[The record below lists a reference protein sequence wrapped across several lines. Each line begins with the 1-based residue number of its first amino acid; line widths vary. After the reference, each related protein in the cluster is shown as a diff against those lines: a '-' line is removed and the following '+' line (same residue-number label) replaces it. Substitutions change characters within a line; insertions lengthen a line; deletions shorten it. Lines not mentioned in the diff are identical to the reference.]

1 MQPFKYLLF
10 SLSLL
15 LIHLPGASAQNSKAD
30 SAILAIMRETPVMGL
45 SVAVVKNNKLVFTNA
60 YGYKNQ
66 QTLEPLATSNLF
78 RIASI
83 SKSFTAT
90 AMMQLV
96 EKKKVSLDDDISALV
111 GFIVRNPSF
120 PEQPISLRMI
130 LSHRSSIND
139 SQGYFSLD
147 AINPA
152 KNPDWRKCY
161 NSYAPDSGYQY
172 CNLNYNMAG
181 AILERISGIRF
192 DQYIQQNI
200 LQPLS
205 LFGGYNVDEFDTQQ
219 FAQIYE
225 YNRDSAKFLYSSG
238 AYASRKKE
246 LESYTLGYS
255 TPIFSPTGGM
265 KISAPDLANYMMM
278 HANYGKYNGKRI
290 IAKKSA
296 RKMQTMYSEKEQYGL
311 ALSKSVNLIEGKTLV
326 GHTGSAY
333 GLYSIMFFD
342 PREKFGIVVISNGCD
357 PAYEKG
363 FNKVLRKVANILYEN
378 IVIQ

>member
-1 MQPFKYLLF
+1 MHPIKFLLF

-15 LIHLPGASAQNSKAD
+15 LSHFSNLSAQNTKAD
-30 SAILAIMRETPVMGL
+30 AAILTIMKEMPVMGL
-45 SVAVVKNNKLVFTNA
+45 SVAVVKNNQVVFTNA
-60 YGYKNQ
+60 YGYKNE
-66 QTLEPLATSNLF
+66 QTREPLATHHLF

-90 AMMQLV
+90 AIMQQIQ
-96 EKKKVSLDDDISALV
+96 KGKISLDDDISPLV
-111 GFIVRNPSF
+111 GFIVRNPAY
-120 PEQPISLRMI
+120 PEQPITLRMI

-147 AINPA
+147 AINPS
-152 KNPDWRKCY
+152 KNANWKNCY

-181 AILERISGIRF
+181 AILEKISGQRF

-200 LQPLS
+200 LQPLG
-205 LFGGYNVDEFDTQQ
+205 LLGGYNVDQLDNQL

-225 YNRDSAKFLYSSG
+225 YNRDSAKFLFSTG
-238 AYASRKKE
+238 ACTSRKKE
-246 LESYTLGYS
+246 LENYTQGYT

-278 HANYGKYNGKRI
+278 HANYGKFHGKRI

-296 RKMQTMYSEKEQYGL
+296 RKMQTMFSEKEQYGL
-311 ALSKSVNLIEGKTLV
+311 ALSKTTNLIEGKTLV

-333 GLYSIMFFD
+333 GLYSIMFFE
-342 PREKFGIVVISNGCD
+342 PKEKFGIVVISNGCD
-357 PAYEKG
+357 PSYEKG
-363 FNKVLRKVANILYEN
+363 FNNVLRKVANVLYEN
-378 IVIQ
+378 IVM

>member
-1 MQPFKYLLF
+1 MHQIKFLLF

-15 LIHLPGASAQNSKAD
+15 LSHFSNLSAQNSKAD
-30 SAILAIMRETPVMGL
+30 SSILAIMKEMPVMGL
-45 SVAVVKNNKLVFTNA
+45 SVAVVKNNQVVFTNA
-60 YGYKNQ
+60 YGFKNE
-66 QTLEPLATSNLF
+66 QTREPLATHHLF

-90 AMMQLV
+90 AIMQQIQKRKL
-96 EKKKVSLDDDISALV
+96 SLDDDISPLV
-111 GFIVRNPSF
+111 GFIVRNPAY
-120 PEQPISLRMI
+120 PEQPITLRMI

-152 KNPDWRKCY
+152 KNANWKKCY

-181 AILERISGIRF
+181 AILERISGQRF

-200 LQPLS
+200 LQPLG
-205 LFGGYNVDEFDTQQ
+205 LLGGYNVDELDNQL

-225 YNRDSAKFLYSSG
+225 YNRDSAKFLFSTG

-246 LESYTLGYS
+246 LENYTQGYT

-265 KISAPDLANYMMM
+265 KISAPDLAKYMMM

-296 RKMQTMYSEKEQYGL
+296 KKMQTMFSDKEQYGL
-311 ALSKSVNLIEGKTLV
+311 ALSKTTNLIEGKTLV

-333 GLYSIMFFD
+333 GLYSIMFFE
-342 PREKFGIVVISNGCD
+342 PKEKYGIVVISNGCD
-357 PAYEKG
+357 PSYEKG
-363 FNKVLRKVANILYEN
+363 FNKVLRKVANVLYEN
-378 IVIQ
+378 IVMD

>member
-1 MQPFKYLLF
+1 MQKVRYLLI
-10 SLSLL
+10 SLGLL
-15 LIHLPGASAQNSKAD
+15 LSHFNLLSAQYSKAD
-30 SAILAIMRETPVMGL
+30 SSILAIMKEIPVMGL
-45 SVAVVKNNKLVFTNA
+45 SVAVVKKNQIVFTNA
-60 YGYKNQ
+60 YGYKNE
-66 QTLEPLATSNLF
+66 QTKEPLATNHLF

-90 AMMQLV
+90 AIMQLI
-96 EKKKVSLDDDISALV
+96 EKRKLSLDDDISPLV

-120 PEQPISLRMI
+120 PEQPITLRMV

-152 KNPDWRKCY
+152 KNANWKKCY
-161 NSYAPDSGYQY
+161 NAYAPDSGYQY

-200 LQPLS
+200 LKPLN
-205 LFGGYNVDEFDTQQ
+205 LLGGYNVDELDNQL

-225 YNRDSAKFLYSSG
+225 YNRDSAKFIFSPG

-246 LESYTLGYS
+246 LETYTLGYS

-265 KISAPDLANYMMM
+265 KISAPDLAKYMMV
-278 HANYGKYNGKRI
+278 HANNGKYNGKRV
-290 IAKKSA
+290 IAKKSV
-296 RKMQTMYSEKEQYGL
+296 RKMQTMYSENEQYGL
-311 ALSKSVNLIEGKTLV
+311 ALSKSANLIEGKTLI

-333 GLYSIMFFD
+333 GLYSIMFFE
-342 PREKFGIVVISNGCD
+342 PKEKFGIVVISNGCD
-357 PAYEKG
+357 PSYEKG
-363 FNKVLRKVANILYEN
+363 FNKVLRRVTNVLYEN
-378 IVIQ
+378 IVLQ

>member
-1 MQPFKYLLF
+1 MQKVRYLLI
-10 SLSLL
+10 SLGLL
-15 LIHLPGASAQNSKAD
+15 LSHFNLLSAQYSKAD
-30 SAILAIMRETPVMGL
+30 SSILAIMKEMPVMGL
-45 SVAVVKNNKLVFTNA
+45 SVAVVKKNQIVFTNA
-60 YGYKNQ
+60 YGYKNE
-66 QTLEPLATSNLF
+66 QTKEPLATNHLF

-90 AMMQLV
+90 AIMQLI
-96 EKKKVSLDDDISALV
+96 EKRKLSLDDDISPLV

-120 PEQPISLRMI
+120 PEQPITLRMV

-152 KNPDWRKCY
+152 KNANWKKCY
-161 NSYAPDSGYQY
+161 NAYAPDSGYQY

-200 LQPLS
+200 LKPLN
-205 LFGGYNVDEFDTQQ
+205 LLGGYNVDELDNQL

-225 YNRDSAKFLYSSG
+225 YNRDSAKFIFSPG

-246 LESYTLGYS
+246 LETYTLGYS

-265 KISAPDLANYMMM
+265 KISAPDLAKYMMV
-278 HANYGKYNGKRI
+278 HANNGKYNGKRV
-290 IAKKSA
+290 IAKKSV
-296 RKMQTMYSEKEQYGL
+296 RKMQTMYSENEQYGL
-311 ALSKSVNLIEGKTLV
+311 ALSKSANLIEGKTLI

-333 GLYSIMFFD
+333 GLYSIMFFE
-342 PREKFGIVVISNGCD
+342 PKEKFGIVVISNGCD
-357 PAYEKG
+357 PSYEKG
-363 FNKVLRKVANILYEN
+363 FNKVLRRVTNVLYEN
-378 IVIQ
+378 IVLQ

>member
-1 MQPFKYLLF
+1 MHPFKYLLF

-15 LIHLPGASAQNSKAD
+15 LIHLPEASAQYSKAD
-30 SAILAIMRETPVMGL
+30 SSILAIMKETPVMGL
-45 SVAVVKNNKLVFTNA
+45 SVAVVKNNKVVFTNA
-60 YGYKNQ
+60 YGYKNE
-66 QTLEPLATSNLF
+66 QTREQLSTSHLF

-90 AMMQLV
+90 AIMQMI
-96 EKKKVSLDDDISALV
+96 EKKKVSLDDDISPLV

-120 PEQPISLRMI
+120 PEQPITLKMI

-152 KNPDWRKCY
+152 KNANWRKCY

-192 DQYIQQNI
+192 DKYIQQNI

-205 LFGGYNVDEFDTQQ
+205 LFGGYNVDEFDNEQ
-219 FAQIYE
+219 FAQIYD
-225 YNRDSAKFLYSSG
+225 YNRDSAKFIFSSG

-246 LESYTLGYS
+246 LEAYTLGYS

-265 KISAPDLANYMMM
+265 KISAPDLAKYMMM
-278 HANYGKYNGKRI
+278 HANYGKYKGERI
-290 IAKKSA
+290 IAKRSS

-311 ALSKSVNLIEGKTLV
+311 ALSKTSNLIEGKTLV

-342 PREKFGIVVISNGCD
+342 PKEKFGIVVISNGCD

>member
-1 MQPFKYLLF
+1 MHPIKFLLF

-15 LIHLPGASAQNSKAD
+15 LSHFSNLSAQNTKAD
-30 SAILAIMRETPVMGL
+30 AAILTIMKEMPVMGL
-45 SVAVVKNNKLVFTNA
+45 SVAVVKNNQVVFTNA
-60 YGYKNQ
+60 YGYKNE
-66 QTLEPLATSNLF
+66 QTREPLATHHLF

-90 AMMQLV
+90 AIMQQIQ
-96 EKKKVSLDDDISALV
+96 KGKISLDDDISPLV
-111 GFIVRNPSF
+111 GFIVRNPAY
-120 PEQPISLRMI
+120 PEQPITLRMI

-147 AINPA
+147 AINPS
-152 KNPDWRKCY
+152 KNANWKNCY

-181 AILERISGIRF
+181 AILEKISGQRF

-200 LQPLS
+200 LQPLG
-205 LFGGYNVDEFDTQQ
+205 LLGGYNVDQLDNQL

-225 YNRDSAKFLYSSG
+225 YNRDSAKFLFSTG
-238 AYASRKKE
+238 AYTSRKKE
-246 LESYTLGYS
+246 LENYTQGYT

-278 HANYGKYNGKRI
+278 HANYGKFHGKRI

-296 RKMQTMYSEKEQYGL
+296 RKMQTMFSEKEQYGL
-311 ALSKSVNLIEGKTLV
+311 ALSKTTNLIEGKTLV

-333 GLYSIMFFD
+333 GLYSIMFFE
-342 PREKFGIVVISNGCD
+342 PKEKFGIVVISNGCD
-357 PAYEKG
+357 PSYEKG
-363 FNKVLRKVANILYEN
+363 FNNVLRKVANVLYEN
-378 IVIQ
+378 IVM

>member
-1 MQPFKYLLF
+1 MQIFRYLLF

-15 LIHLPGASAQNSKAD
+15 LSHFNTISAQYSKAD
-30 SAILAIMRETPVMGL
+30 SSILAIMQEMPVMGL
-45 SVAVVKNNKLVFTNA
+45 SVAVVKNNQIVFTNS
-60 YGYKNQ
+60 YGYKNE
-66 QTLEPLATSNLF
+66 QTKEPLATQHLF

-96 EKKKVSLDDDISALV
+96 EKRKLTLDDDISPLV
-111 GFIVRNPSF
+111 GFIVRNPSY
-120 PEQPISLRMI
+120 PEQPITLRMI

-147 AINPA
+147 AINPS
-152 KNPDWRKCY
+152 KNPEWKKCY
-161 NSYAPDSGYQY
+161 NAYAPDSGYQY

-181 AILERISGIRF
+181 AILERVSGLRF
-192 DQYIQQNI
+192 DQYIQKNI
-200 LQPLS
+200 LAPLQLS
-205 LFGGYNVDEFDTQQ
+205 GGYNVDELDKAL

-225 YNRDSAKFLYSSG
+225 YNRDSTKFVFSSG

-246 LESYTLGYS
+246 LDNYIPGYT

-265 KISAPDLANYMMM
+265 KISAPDLAKYMLM
-278 HANYGKYNGKRI
+278 HANLGKYDGKRI
-290 IAKKSA
+290 IAKRSA
-296 RKMQTMYSEKEQYGL
+296 IKMQTMYSEKEQYGL
-311 ALSKSVNLIEGKTLV
+311 ALSKTTNLIEGISLV

-333 GLYSIMFFD
+333 GLYSFLFFE
-342 PREKFGIVVISNGCD
+342 PRAKFGFVIISNGCD

-363 FNKVLRKVANILYEN
+363 FNKVLRRVTNALYEN
-378 IVIQ
+378 IVLQ

>member
-1 MQPFKYLLF
+1 MQKITYLLF

-15 LIHLPGASAQNSKAD
+15 LSHFNLLSAQNSKVD
-30 SAILAIMRETPVMGL
+30 SSILAIMKEMPVMGL
-45 SVAVVKNNKLVFTNA
+45 SVAVVKNNQIVFTNA
-60 YGYKNQ
+60 YGYKNEL
-66 QTLEPLATSNLF
+66 TREPLTTHHLF

-90 AMMQLV
+90 AIMQLI
-96 EKKKVSLDDDISALV
+96 EKRKLSLDDDISPLV

-120 PEQPISLRMI
+120 PEQPITLRMV

-152 KNPDWRKCY
+152 KNANWKKCY
-161 NSYAPDSGYQY
+161 NAYAPDSGYQY

-181 AILERISGIRF
+181 AILERISGVRF

-200 LQPLS
+200 LQPLN
-205 LFGGYNVDEFDTQQ
+205 LLGGYNVDELDNQL

-225 YNRDSAKFLYSSG
+225 YNRDSARFMFSQG

-246 LESYTLGYS
+246 LETYTLGYS

-265 KISAPDLANYMMM
+265 KISAPDLAKYMMM

-296 RKMQTMYSEKEQYGL
+296 RKMQTMYSVKEQYGL
-311 ALSKSVNLIEGKTLV
+311 ALSKSDNLIEGKTLV

-333 GLYSIMFFD
+333 GLYSIMFFE
-342 PREKFGIVVISNGCD
+342 PKEKFGIVVISNGCD
-357 PAYEKG
+357 PSYEKG
-363 FNKVLRKVANILYEN
+363 FNKVLRKVVNSLYEN
-378 IVIQ
+378 IVLQ